1 MKKRILI
8 GLGIG
13 SLLFM
18 LLGAY
23 IIVTV
28 ERATSRLDQLV
39 QLHQVEIL
47 REHLLLQI
55 KRVQTDLAWRGT
67 RYASGVNTI
76 VAHGIQMGK
85 MVDRCFQCHHSPQV
99 MEDLVGL
106 KGQTEQYED
115 FLSHVLTLDA
125 SRARREAE
133 QDEAVRRGR
142 ELIAKVNG
150 IIALTSRNLES
161 STREV
166 FHQIAITKA
175 MLFILIAMAPL
186 ILMTLGFLFVRALT
200 SPLNIL
206 LAAVRHLKGGS
217 LDHRIDGLKDEF
229 GELATSFNEMA
240 GSLKEQMQKMQ
251 RTEQMV
257 VVGELAAG
265 FGHEVRN
272 PLAGI
277 KAAVN
282 LLSEELVLNEEDR
295 DMFAQIVEQ
304 VGKLDTLMKGFLNF
318 TKPPKPQWEMVSING
333 VMEMTIDFYLVS
345 HGPSSPASC
354 GIDIR
359 KSMGDCLPQT
369 MADPVKLQQVFLNL
383 FLNAGDAMPQGGTL
397 AVRTRYDASSDS
409 ICIDIKDTGR
419 GIEPEMSARI
429 FSPFV
434 TTKAKGTGLG
444 LAICKQIIEQHG
456 GAIYAQNDPAG
467 GALFCIVLPVRK
479 GEEEVRATWQ

>member
-67 RYASGVNTI
+67 RYASGVDTI
-76 VAHGIQMGK
+76 VSHGIQMGR
-85 MVDRCFQCHHSPQV
+85 MVERCFQCHHSPQV
-99 MEDLVGL
+99 TEDLVGL
-106 KGQTEQYED
+106 KSQTDQYED
-115 FLSHVLTLDA
+115 FLSHVLTLEA
-125 SRARREAE
+125 NRPRREAE
-133 QDEAVRRGR
+133 QDEAVRRGQ

-161 STREV
+161 NTREV
-166 FHQIAITKA
+166 FRQIAITKT

-186 ILMTLGFLFVRALT
+186 ILMTLGFLFIRALT
-200 SPLNIL
+200 NPLNIL
-206 LAAVRHLKGGS
+206 LAAVRRLKGGS
-217 LDHRIDGLKDEF
+217 LNHRIDGLKDEF

-240 GSLKEQMQKMQ
+240 GSLQEQMQKMQ

-277 KAAVN
+277 RAAVN
-282 LLSEELVLNEEDR
+282 LLSEELVLNKEDR
-295 DMFAQIVEQ
+295 DLFAQIVEQ
-304 VGKLDTLMKGFLNF
+304 VGKLDALMKGFLNF
-318 TKPPKPQWEMVSING
+318 AKPPKPKWERVSING
-333 VMEMTIDFYLVS
+333 LIEMTIDFSLVS
-345 HGPSSPASC
+345 HRASSPASDR
-354 GIDIR
+354 IDIQ
-359 KSMGDCLPQT
+359 KSMGEGLPQT
-369 MADPVKLQQVFLNL
+369 MADPVQLQQVFLNL
-383 FLNAGDAMPQGGTL
+383 LLNAYDAMPQGGVL
-397 AVRTRYDASSDS
+397 AVRTRYDAYKDS
-409 ICIDIKDTGR
+409 LCIDIKDTGT
-419 GIEPEMSARI
+419 GIEPEMLERI
-429 FSPFV
+429 FVPFV
-434 TTKAKGTGLG
+434 TTKSKGTGLG

-456 GAIYAQNDPAG
+456 GSIEADNDPAG
-467 GALFCIVLPVRK
+467 GALFCIVLPVKREK
-479 GEEEVRATWQ
+479 EEVQTT